1 MRQFLFI
8 LPALM
13 CGGMMFV
20 CFRMMFGSR
29 KGVQGQ
35 DQSSL
40 PDSED
45 EIKELREEVA
55 RLRADRDP
63 VDG

>member
-1 MRQFLFI
+1 
-8 LPALM
+8 M